1 MTSCKPSRIT
11 LDPSALKANFK
22 KLVDMSG
29 AECQVASV
37 VKANAYGLGTEIA
50 VPALVEAGC
59 KFFYVAHLEEAF
71 EVRKLTKAPIAVLG
85 GCPSGSEKDFIA
97 HHFIPVLNSLGD
109 IKAWRGGPS
118 IWHID
123 TGMNRLGL
131 RLEDMPHAIALSAPR
146 PQMLMTHFVA
156 SDEKDHPLNAE
167 QVRRFDESIT
177 ALPSLPQSLCNS
189 SAIFRNS
196 AWHRQQLRPGM
207 ALYGLNPTPE
217 TENPMQPV
225 VGVET
230 KILQT
235 RHAKA
240 GETVGYNA
248 TRSLNRDSI
257 LATVGLGYAD
267 GFLRSGSNCA
277 SLYWQG
283 HSCPIL
289 GRVSMDLIIV
299 DITDCPP
306 PLPHAGDWLE
316 VIGPNQSADS
326 LAASLGTIGYEVLT
340 SLSRRAQRVTL

>member
-1 MTSCKPSRIT
+1 MTSYKSSRII
-11 LDPSALKANFK
+11 LDRTALVNNFRRLK
-22 KLVDMSG
+22 QEVGKLC
-29 AECQVASV
+29 EVAGV

-71 EVRKLTKAPIAVLG
+71 EVRKLTSSPIAVLSG
-85 GCPSGSEKDFIA
+85 VPSGGENDFVA
-97 HHFIPVLNSLGD
+97 KKFIPVLNSPD
-109 IKAWRGGPS
+109 DVRTWVHGPS
-118 IWHID
+118 IWHVD

-131 RLEDMPHAIALSAPR
+131 GVNEFSSALSSTSHR
-146 PQMLMTHFVA
+146 PYILMTHFVA
-156 SDEKDHPLNAE
+156 SDEIDNPLSAE
-167 QVRRFDESIT
+167 QVRRFDDV
-177 ALPSLPQSLCNS
+177 AKSLPNTTQSICNS
-189 SAIFRNS
+189 SGIFRHS
-196 AWHRQQLRPGM
+196 TWHRQQVRSGM

-217 TENPMQPV
+217 TDNPMQPV
-225 VGVET
+225 VRVET

-240 GETVGYNA
+240 EETVGYNA

-289 GRVSMDLIIV
+289 GRVSMDLIVV
-299 DITDCPP
+299 DLTDCLS

-316 VIGPNQSADS
+316 VIGPRQSADA
-326 LAASLGTIGYEVLT
+326 LATSLGTIGYEVFT
-340 SLSRRAQRVTL
+340 SLSLRAERVTL